1 VNTHKVNAGTLAD
14 MPDAPALTVDELA
27 REAGLPSSTI
37 RLYQNRGLL
46 PPPERRGRVGYYGQ
60 QHRDRLRLIAH
71 LQDRGFSLAAI
82 KEALD
87 AWESGRSI
95 GQLLDVGDIAPG
107 LARQPLR
114 LSPDD
119 FADRFAGVE
128 ITQSDLVRAAEMGLV
143 EIDGPDVVVAN
154 PAFADLGPAIA
165 RLGIPVTE
173 ILDEHEALRR
183 ALSTVAER
191 FQAVFE
197 RHVWSR
203 FQADGMP
210 ADEVPR
216 LAADV
221 TQLTELATAVVVNEL
236 RDQFAALA
244 AVYLD
249 AATDRS
255 ERLVTDP

>member
-1 VNTHKVNAGTLAD
+1 
-14 MPDAPALTVDELA
+14 MPDPPSITIDDLA
-27 REAGLPSSTI
+27 REAGIPTSTV
-37 RLYQNRGLL
+37 RLYQQRGLL
-46 PPPERRGRVGYYGQ
+46 PAPERRGRVGYYGQ

-95 GQLLDVGDIAPG
+95 GQLLEVGDIAPG
-107 LARQPLR
+107 LARRPLR

-154 PAFADLGPAIA
+154 PAFAELGPVIA

-173 ILDEHEALRR
+173 ILDEHEALRQ
-183 ALSTVAER
+183 ALTLVAGR
-191 FQAVFE
+191 FQVVFE
-197 RHVWSR
+197 RHVWAR
-203 FQADGMP
+203 FEAEGMP

-221 TQLTELATAVVVNEL
+221 TRLTELATSVVVDEL
-236 RDQFAALA
+236 RDQFASLA
-244 AVYLD
+244 GTYLD
-249 AATDRS
+249 RASQRAGRN
-255 ERLVTDP
+255 VTEL

>member
-1 VNTHKVNAGTLAD
+1 MAD
-14 MPDAPALTVDELA
+14 ASGLTIDDLA
-27 REAGLPSSTI
+27 REAELPTSTI

-46 PPPERRGRVGYYGQ
+46 PAPERRGRVGYYGQ
-60 QHRDRLRLIAH
+60 HHRDRLRLIAH

-87 AWESGRSI
+87 AWASGRSI

-128 ITQSDLVRAAEMGLV
+128 ITQADLIRAATMGLV

-154 PAFADLGPAIA
+154 PAFAELGPAIA
-165 RLGIPVTE
+165 RLGIPVSE
-173 ILDEHEALRR
+173 ILDEHEVLREALT
-183 ALSTVAER
+183 TVAER

-197 RHVWSR
+197 RHVWAR
-203 FQADGMP
+203 FESEGMP
-210 ADEVPR
+210 ADDVPR

-221 TQLTELATAVVVNEL
+221 TQLTELATSVVVNEL

-244 AVYLD
+244 QRYLD
-249 AATDRS
+249 RVAEATEPSTR
-255 ERLVTDP
+255 